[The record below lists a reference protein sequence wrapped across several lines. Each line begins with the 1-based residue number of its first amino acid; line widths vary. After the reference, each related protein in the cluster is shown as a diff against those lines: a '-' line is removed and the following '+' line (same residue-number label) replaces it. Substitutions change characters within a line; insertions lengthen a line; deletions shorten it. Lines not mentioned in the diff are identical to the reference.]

1 MVILR
6 PSLLMPIAYSFDF
19 LSYVEHCD
27 PDIISVEAGWL
38 FCGVIPVT

>member
-6 PSLLMPIAYSFDF
+6 PSLLMLLAYSFYF
-19 LSYVEHCD
+19 LTYVENCD
-27 PDIISVEAGWL
+27 PDIISVEAGLL